1 MDLMSLLLNGAGGAI
16 LGPLVSQFLG
26 GKHQSLMIRVIS
38 GVIGGVGA
46 GAGADAA
53 GMGSLLGDAQMMQMI
68 QSVLE
73 GGVGGGV
80 LASLSGILKKKA

>member
-1 MDLMSLLLNGAGGAI
+1 MDMTALLLNGVGGAVI
-16 LGPLVSQFLG
+16 GPLVSQYLG
-26 GKHQSLMIRVIS
+26 GKHQTLIMRVVA
-38 GVIGGVGA
+38 GVLGGVGA

-53 GMGSLLGDAQMMQMI
+53 GLGALLGSDQTMQMI

-80 LASLSGILKKKA
+80 LASLSGFLKKKA